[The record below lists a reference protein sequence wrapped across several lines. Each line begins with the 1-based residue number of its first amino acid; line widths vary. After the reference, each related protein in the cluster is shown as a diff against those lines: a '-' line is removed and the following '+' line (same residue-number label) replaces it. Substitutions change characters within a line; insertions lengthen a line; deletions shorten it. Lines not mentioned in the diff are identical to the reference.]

1 MSVEFGVARMLQ
13 LFRFASLAA
22 LGLLA
27 GFGMADVASGHGLTP
42 ILYECTGFVGGCLAG
57 AADLI

>member
-1 MSVEFGVARMLQ
+1 MLQ

>member
-1 MSVEFGVARMLQ
+1 MRQ
-13 LFRFASLAA
+13 LFRFASIAG
-22 LGLLA
+22 LGILA

-42 ILYECTGFVGGCLAG
+42 IFYECAGFVGACLAG